1 MAVRIRLTRTGRKN
15 LPSFRIAAF
24 DGRTR
29 RDGPALEVLG
39 WFNPLSKEAGKG
51 FKVRTDR
58 LEHWI
63 RHGALLSMAV
73 EELLGRQG
81 VVLPAAPAKLPG
93 VGHPQGARRV
103 PGDPAAPAAKT
114 KKAAAPA
121 GRRPA
126 MDPADKARRLR
137 RNAKKASRKAW
148 RAKKV
153 AAAGTAAA
161 AAATPAAAGSA

>member
-29 RDGPALEVLG
+29 RDGPALEVIG

-51 FKVRTDR
+51 FKVRADR
-58 LEHWI
+58 LEHWL
-63 RHGALLSMAV
+63 RHGARLTMAV

-81 VVLPAAPAKLPG
+81 VAIPAAPARPE
-93 VGHPQGARRV
+93 
-103 PGDPAAPAAKT
+103 APRATSK

-137 RNAKKASRKAW
+137 RNARKESRKAW
-148 RAKKV
+148 RAKKA
-153 AAAGTAAA
+153 AAAGAAA
-161 AAATPAAAGSA
+161 AKPADGGNS

>member
-1 MAVRIRLTRTGRKN
+1 VAVRIRLTRTGRKN

-63 RHGALLSMAV
+63 RHGALMSMAV

-81 VVLPAAPAKLPG
+81 VVLPAAPAKP
-93 VGHPQGARRV
+93 A
-103 PGDPAAPAAKT
+103 AAPAAK
-114 KKAAAPA
+114 KKAAAPT

>member
-1 MAVRIRLTRTGRKN
+1 VAVRIRLTRTGRKN

-29 RDGPALEVLG
+29 RDGPALEVIG

-51 FKVRTDR
+51 FKVRADR
-58 LEHWI
+58 LEHWL
-63 RHGALLSMAV
+63 RHGARLTMAV

-81 VVLPAAPAKLPG
+81 VAIPGVAAKPEAPRAAP
-93 VGHPQGARRV
+93 R
-103 PGDPAAPAAKT
+103 

-121 GRRPA
+121 GRRPP

-137 RNAKKASRKAW
+137 RNARRSSRKAW
-148 RAKKV
+148 RARK
-153 AAAGTAAA
+153 AAA
-161 AAATPAAAGSA
+161 AAAAAKPADGGNS

>member
-15 LPSFRIAAF
+15 LPSFRISAF

-58 LEHWI
+58 LEHWL
-63 RHGALLSMAV
+63 RHGALMTMAV

-81 VVLPAAPAKLPG
+81 VVLAT
-93 VGHPQGARRV
+93 
-103 PGDPAAPAAKT
+103 PAAKPEAARPAKA
-114 KKAAAPA
+114 KKAATPE

-137 RNAKKASRKAW
+137 RIAKKASRKAW

-153 AAAGTAAA
+153 AAAGAAAA